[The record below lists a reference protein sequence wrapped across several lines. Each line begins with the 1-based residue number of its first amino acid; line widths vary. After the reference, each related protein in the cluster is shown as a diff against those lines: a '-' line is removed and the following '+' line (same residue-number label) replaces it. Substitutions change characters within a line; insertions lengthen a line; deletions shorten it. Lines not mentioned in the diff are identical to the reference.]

1 MFGSVFCFLSF
12 FIIELNAGPTD
23 RDSCYNF
30 SIFHWNSNSIT
41 GHNFA
46 KLNPLHACYAIHK
59 LDIICLSESFL
70 DLSVPS
76 NNDNLYRK
84 DQKVVGADHPGKI
97 KRGAG
102 WIYLNEPL
110 LVRCLLNPYLKE
122 CLFFKMSTSK
132 KIGYVVP
139 FYRSPRQTSDDFNSF
154 RTNLEKFVVN
164 TFSSNPHFILIIGHF
179 NAKSS
184 NWSSNDTATAGDA
197 HLD

>member
-1 MFGSVFCFLSF
+1 MMPISNIQQRAGIGFFNATSKRRFINKKYLCMFGSVFCFLSF

-84 DQKVVGADHPGKI
+84 D
-97 KRGAG
+97 
-102 WIYLNEPL
+102 
-110 LVRCLLNPYLKE
+110 
-122 CLFFKMSTSK
+122 
-132 KIGYVVP
+132 
-139 FYRSPRQTSDDFNSF
+139 
-154 RTNLEKFVVN
+154 
-164 TFSSNPHFILIIGHF
+164 
-179 NAKSS
+179 
-184 NWSSNDTATAGDA
+184 
-197 HLD
+197 